1 MKTVLVVDDDA
12 AVAETLAGA
21 IRDALPAVQCGTE
34 TDFDVAMRRIADE
47 RPDVVVLDLRKDAVP
62 EDVPGKRAWG
72 EIWEKRFCPIVIYT
86 AWGGD
91 LDPPVPPNHPYAK
104 YVTKGSGSERTVV
117 EHLRSFGQAVEA
129 IAALRGEVDAVIHR
143 VLRDTAGAGV
153 FSDRDGERLQHA
165 GRRRIAASMDD
176 PTLTSGATLKSWEQY
191 LIPAMGDSPLTGDV
205 LRRCLADQQDVGAY
219 RLVLTPSCDLVRERN
234 PGSILVA
241 KCEDVR
247 ALLAATGSSTNARK
261 RDDAVENL
269 RVRALSR
276 GFLGERLPLP
286 EFPGHVP
293 LLVAN
298 MKELEVLDFRSVC
311 PDPGSKAEFLRV
323 ASVDSPFRELVSWA
337 FLSTIARPGLPNRDL
352 DEWAGACIDL
362 AAHPLVG
369 SGDAGEAAAGLGTA
383 PER

>member
-12 AVAETLAGA
+12 AVTETLTGA
-21 IRDALPAVQCGTE
+21 IHDALPELQCGIE
-34 TDFDVAMRRIADE
+34 ADFDVAMRRIADE
-47 RPDVVVLDLRKDAVP
+47 RPDAVVLDLRKDAVP

-104 YVTKGSGSERTVV
+104 YVTKGSGSERSVV
-117 EHLRSFGQAVEA
+117 EHLRSFAGAVKA
-129 IAALRGEVDAVIHR
+129 IAALREEVDAVIHR
-143 VLRDTAGAGV
+143 VLRDTAGAGI
-153 FSDRDGERLQHA
+153 FSEGDGERLRHA

-176 PTLTSGATLKSWEQY
+176 STLTSGATLKSWEQY

-205 LRRCLADQQDVGAY
+205 LRRGAADRMDVDAY
-219 RLVLTPSCDLVRERN
+219 RLVLTPSCDMVRERN
-234 PGSILVA
+234 PGRILVA
-241 KCEDVR
+241 RCEEVR
-247 ALLAATGSSTNARK
+247 TLLT
-261 RDDAVENL
+261 AVESSITPKKRAEAIKNL

-293 LLVAN
+293 ILVAN
-298 MKELEVLDFRSVC
+298 LKDLEVLDYRSVC
-311 PDPGSKAEFLRV
+311 PDPGSEAEFVRV

-337 FLSTIARPGLPNRDL
+337 FLCTIARPGLPERDL
-352 DEWAGACIDL
+352 DEWAGACIDV
-362 AAHPLVG
+362 ATRQSAD
-369 SGDAGEAAAGLGTA
+369 SGDAGETVA
-383 PER
+383 R